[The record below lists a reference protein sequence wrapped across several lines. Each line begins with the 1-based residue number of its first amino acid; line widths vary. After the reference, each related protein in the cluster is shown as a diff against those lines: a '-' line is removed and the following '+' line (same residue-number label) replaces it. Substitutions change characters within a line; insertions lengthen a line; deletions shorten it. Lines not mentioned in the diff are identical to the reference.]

1 MVFVDRAHL
10 LNLRIVYKLWR
21 GTCGSLAFGLQ
32 HVPCHRIPDQYRS
45 STQSWRTPV
54 LTGARVQKLGMV
66 LQTLHP
72 AIQFHSHACYL
83 TSPRERAMLLL
94 AHSHCWHPCP
104 ETASTYRQVQAHAT
118 GAGTCNSASW
128 RDQRVQHLPVQEPPQ
143 KNKSV
148 GHLAQPLLAVLS
160 TIFKSQSE

>member
-1 MVFVDRAHL
+1 MVAVDRAHL
-10 LNLRIVYKLWR
+10 LNLRTVYKLWR
-21 GTCGSLAFGLQ
+21 GTCGSLACSTC
-32 HVPCHRIPDQYRS
+32 HVIVFQISIGVQRSPGELQYRPDHGF
-45 STQSWRTPV
+45 RN
-54 LTGARVQKLGMV
+54 LGMV

-94 AHSHCWHPCP
+94 THSHCWHPCP